1 MIKMTQ
7 SAVEKLQALILEHPE
22 DPIVRIKVRD
32 KDEDQLTFSIT
43 LEHETQPDDDV
54 QEIHGLTVGV
64 EGQSAARMDGITI
77 DYQEAEGFKFRHPE
91 THEQQDPLKLDFF
104 NMN

>member
-7 SAVEKLQALILEHPE
+7 LAVEKLQALIIEHPE
-22 DPIVRIKVRD
+22 DSIVRVKVRD

-43 LEHETQPDDDV
+43 LEHETQSDDDV
-54 QEIHGLTVGV
+54 QEIHGLTIGV
-64 EGQSAARMDGITI
+64 EAQSASRMDGMTI
-77 DYQEAEGFKFRHPE
+77 DYQESEGFKFRHPE
-91 THEQQDPLKLDFF
+91 THEQQNPLKLDFF

>member
-7 SAVEKLQALILEHPE
+7 PAVEKLHALILEHPE

-32 KDEDQLTFSIT
+32 KDENQLTFRIT

-54 QEIHGLTVGV
+54 LEIHGLTIGV
-64 EGQSAARMDGITI
+64 EAQSAPRMDGMTI
-77 DYQEAEGFKFRHPE
+77 DYQEPEGFKFRHPE
-91 THEQQDPLKLDFF
+91 SNEKQDPLKLDFF